1 MSEKTIIA
9 HFMHEYEEAAAGA
22 AMTQTE
28 RAQGYYVG
36 QIDEALIPALE
47 AQGVIVEVLGEV
59 HSFPAAMVESVP
71 SGAAF
76 EVVKGIEESDYVAA
90 TADFYIV
97 EFSGPVLK
105 SRRDELQAFGVS
117 LLEQLAPSRYTAR
130 LNVSQVR
137 AVQQLPYVRGV
148 RLYKETVSGAAMPKG
163 MLAAAQVADAQAAQ
177 TVPQGVL
184 YDLRLHRA
192 QDRAF
197 VLAWLEANQ
206 VAVVAAGGRKV
217 RVHLFED
224 SPLRSDLARLPEV
237 AVVERYVAPELCND
251 LARQLLG
258 IDSVSSATPTVPYTG
273 AGEVVGVADTGL
285 DPMHPD
291 FQGRVVGVRARG
303 RPGDAS
309 DPHGHGTHVAGSVAG
324 DGAASSGTI
333 RGTAPA
339 AQLYFQSILTR
350 DGKLGGLPADLNEL
364 FEEAYQA
371 GVRIHNNSWAS
382 RTASRYTNHSIEVD
396 EFVQS
401 HKDLLVVIAAG
412 NEGKASA
419 SLHSQPGF
427 VDWLSIGSP
436 GSSKNGLTVGAS
448 RSNRQS
454 GGYAQYTW
462 KQYKPDHFPQ
472 APIADEKVSGDPE
485 ALAAFSSRGP
495 CDDRR
500 IKPDLVAP
508 GTDILSA
515 RSSTAPA
522 DTFWG
527 LYAANPHYAFLG
539 GTSMAAPL
547 VSGCAALV
555 REYYRTQ
562 RGHMPS
568 AALLKAT
575 LLNGAR
581 SLTAADALADHGDLP
596 NYHQGFG
603 FLYMPWVLPNPGV
616 AFELQFLDTW
626 QTPVQQLPDS
636 GSRIRIQ
643 FSISGGVWLRI
654 CLVWT
659 DLPARALQ
667 NNLDLFV
674 QHLPSRQ
681 KWVGN
686 GNLPGSLKIPDP
698 ENNVEVVRLDN
709 PLPGEYLVQITAT
722 NLLAGP
728 QDYALVV
735 AGQLQGGLA
744 VF

>member
-36 QIDEALIPALE
+36 QIDEALIPVLE
-47 AQGVIVEVLGEV
+47 AQGVIVQVLEEVR
-59 HSFPAAMVESVP
+59 SSPAAMVESVP

-76 EVVKGIEESDYVAA
+76 EVAKGIEESDYVAA
-90 TADFYIV
+90 TTDFYIV

-105 SRRDELQAFGVS
+105 SRRDELQAFGVA

-163 MLAAAQVADAQAAQ
+163 MLAAAQPEQ
-177 TVPQGVL
+177 TVPQRII
-184 YDLRLHRA
+184 YDVRLHRA

-197 VLAWLEANQ
+197 VLDWLEANQ

-217 RVHLFED
+217 RVYLFEG
-224 SPLRSDLARLPEV
+224 SLLRSDLARLPEV

-273 AGEVVGVADTGL
+273 TGEVVGVADTGL
-285 DPMHPD
+285 DEMHPD

-309 DPHGHGTHVAGSVAG
+309 DPNGHGTHVAGSVAG
-324 DGAASSGTI
+324 DGAASAGAI

-339 AQLYFQSILTR
+339 AQLYFQSILTH
-350 DGKLGGLPADLNEL
+350 DGTLGGLPADLNEL

-371 GVRIHNNSWAS
+371 GVRVHNNSWAS

-401 HKDLLVVIAAG
+401 HKDMLVVIAAG

-462 KQYKPDHFPQ
+462 KQFKPGHFPQ

-515 RSSTAPA
+515 RSSTAP
-522 DTFWG
+522 DGNFWG
-527 LYAANPHYAFLG
+527 LYAANPRYAFLG

-575 LLNGAR
+575 LLNGAQ

-681 KWVGN
+681 KWMGN

>member
-1 MSEKTIIA
+1 M
-9 HFMHEYEEAAAGA
+9 
-22 AMTQTE
+22 
-28 RAQGYYVG
+28 
-36 QIDEALIPALE
+36 
-47 AQGVIVEVLGEV
+47 
-59 HSFPAAMVESVP
+59 
-71 SGAAF
+71 
-76 EVVKGIEESDYVAA
+76 
-90 TADFYIV
+90 
-97 EFSGPVLK
+97 
-105 SRRDELQAFGVS
+105 
-117 LLEQLAPSRYTAR
+117 
-130 LNVSQVR
+130 
-137 AVQQLPYVRGV
+137 
-148 RLYKETVSGAAMPKG
+148 
-163 MLAAAQVADAQAAQ
+163 
-177 TVPQGVL
+177 
-184 YDLRLHRA
+184 
-192 QDRAF
+192 
-197 VLAWLEANQ
+197 
-206 VAVVAAGGRKV
+206 
-217 RVHLFED
+217 
-224 SPLRSDLARLPEV
+224 
-237 AVVERYVAPELCND
+237 
-251 LARQLLG
+251 
-258 IDSVSSATPTVPYTG
+258 
-273 AGEVVGVADTGL
+273 
-285 DPMHPD
+285 
-291 FQGRVVGVRARG
+291 
-303 RPGDAS
+303 
-309 DPHGHGTHVAGSVAG
+309 
-324 DGAASSGTI
+324 
-333 RGTAPA
+333 
-339 AQLYFQSILTR
+339 
-350 DGKLGGLPADLNEL
+350 
-364 FEEAYQA
+364 
-371 GVRIHNNSWAS
+371 
-382 RTASRYTNHSIEVD
+382 
-396 EFVQS
+396 
-401 HKDLLVVIAAG
+401 LVVIAAG

-462 KQYKPDHFPQ
+462 KQFKPGHFPQ

-515 RSSTAPA
+515 RSSTAP
-522 DTFWG
+522 DGNFWG
-527 LYAANPHYAFLG
+527 LYAANPRYAFLG

-681 KWVGN
+681 KWMGN